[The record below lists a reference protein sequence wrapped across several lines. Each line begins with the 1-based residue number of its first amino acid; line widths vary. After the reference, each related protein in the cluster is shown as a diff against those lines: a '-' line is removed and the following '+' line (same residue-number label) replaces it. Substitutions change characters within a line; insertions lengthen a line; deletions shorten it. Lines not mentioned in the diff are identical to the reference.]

1 MNPWDLTINLKF
13 VVLDLTF
20 LSLLLILGTILRRY
34 NKFFQKFLIP
44 NNIIA
49 GFIGL
54 ILGQQLFKIL
64 PLDPARLGKYVYH
77 LLALTFVA
85 IGLRQEKK
93 KWGRGPLSKAFANL
107 TTIILQGVIGLFVSL
122 IFVYTL
128 KPDLFPGT
136 GLLLPLGFGMGP
148 GLAYTMGESW
158 EQYGMV
164 GGGDVGLT
172 FAALGYLIAYFAG
185 IFIIYRGIKNKE
197 TTLIDGLEDLS
208 ADVRKGVVK
217 ESEPKIAGYL
227 TLSQEAIEPLAFQM
241 AAIGTVYLFTY
252 FVVSGLATLMQNAGL
267 EGFVP
272 TLWSFHFLVALL
284 IALAF
289 RKILDVTNKGYL
301 LDKGLMNRCAGVFVD
316 YLVVGAIAAINL
328 AIVWKY
334 IFPILTMS
342 ILSAIASYYMLRY
355 LCWRAFDDYHFER
368 FIGLFGE
375 VTGTLNSSLVLIRV
389 TDPNYDTPVAEDMV
403 YGSGIGLFLGFPML
417 VMLTAPMN
425 FFNNTITGYWITLG
439 ILAAYL
445 VILLIVWRLIGF
457 LHAKK
462 SI

>member
-54 ILGQQLFKIL
+54 ILGQQLFKLL

-122 IFVYTL
+122 VFVYTL

-217 ESEPKIAGYL
+217 ENEPKIAGYL
-227 TLSQEAIEPLAFQM
+227 TLSQEAIEPLAFQL

-289 RKILDVTNKGYL
+289 RKILDITNKGYL

-389 TDPNYDTPVAEDMV
+389 TDPNFDTPVAEDML

-439 ILAAYL
+439 ILTAYL
-445 VILLIVWRLIGF
+445 IILLGIWRFTGF

-462 SI
+462 N

>member
-54 ILGQQLFKIL
+54 ILGQQIFKIL

-77 LLALTFVA
+77 LLALTFIA

-252 FVVSGLATLMQNAGL
+252 FVVSGLATLMQDAGL
-267 EGFVP
+267 GGFVP
-272 TLWSFHFLVALL
+272 TLWSFHFLIALL
-284 IALAF
+284 IALTF